1 MLGKKL
7 RWKHWLFI
15 LLAAVLAFSLLAGC
29 GGEAAEDESEE
40 KPLIRFHDGQWE
52 SLWIENAIA
61 QYIVENGYGYPTETV
76 VLDTTVMQVSLSK
89 GEIHV
94 DMEMWHQNYEE
105 WFEENIANGN
115 LIKCADILEGGPQFF
130 MIPQWVHE
138 EYGIN
143 TIDDMKE
150 HWELFKDPED
160 YTKGAF
166 INCKIGWQCGA
177 INKVKLKAYGL
188 DEYYN
193 IIDTGSGGAMVAA
206 YTGAMKKHDPVFGYY
221 WAPTALMG
229 MYDWYVLEEPEY
241 DEAVWSDIIA
251 ALDDESLRPVAA
263 GCAYESKPLA
273 NIIWSGLRDKAP
285 DVVAFLEKYVVGLD
299 RVNKA
304 AAWSLENEISEY
316 EKTAIWFL
324 REYDSLW
331 KTWVTTDA
339 YNKIKNALAEE
350 D

>member
-1 MLGKKL
+1 MPKKL
-7 RWKHWLFI
+7 YWKRLIFIAVTLVMAVSLFI
-15 LLAAVLAFSLLAGC
+15 GC
-29 GGEAAEDESEE
+29 GEAEEEE
-40 KPLIRFHDGQWE
+40 KPLIKFYDGQWE

-61 QYIVENGYGYPTETV
+61 QYIIEKGYGYPTEAVT
-76 VLDTTVMQVSLSK
+76 LDTPVLMVSLPD
-89 GEIHV
+89 GEIDV
-94 DMEMWHQNYEE
+94 SLETWTQNLVEWYEE
-105 WFEENIANGN
+105 ETAAGTIEHVS
-115 LIKCADILEGGPQFF
+115 DILEGGPQFW

-143 TIDDMKE
+143 TVDDMKE

-160 YTKGAF
+160 PTKGAF
-166 INCKIGWQCGA
+166 INSKIGWQCTS
-177 INKVKLKAYGL
+177 INEVKMESYSLT
-188 DEYYN
+188 EYYN
-193 IIDTGSGGAMVAA
+193 IITAGAAGAA
-206 YTGAMKKHDPVFGYY
+206 DAALLGAQKKGDPVFGYY

-241 DEAVWSDIIA
+241 DEDVWNNIYA
-251 ALDDESLRPVAA
+251 ALEDESLRPVAE
-263 GCAYESKPLA
+263 GCEYPSKPLA

-285 DVVAFLEKYVVGLD
+285 DVVAFFEKYVIGLD

-304 AAWSLENEISEY
+304 AAWSLENEISDY

-339 YNKIKNALAEE
+339 YNKVKNALAEE